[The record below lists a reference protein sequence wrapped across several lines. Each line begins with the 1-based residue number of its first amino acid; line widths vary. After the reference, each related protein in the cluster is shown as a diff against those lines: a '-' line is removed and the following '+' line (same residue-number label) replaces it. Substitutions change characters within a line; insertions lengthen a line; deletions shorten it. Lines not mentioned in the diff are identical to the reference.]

1 MELAKRPVGGQVFFG
16 DVEGECEG
24 CKLKKEERIGEER
37 RGEREEKR
45 GDKKALGSQQ
55 YCDAV

>member
-24 CKLKKEERIGEER
+24 CKLKKEERRGEEKTA
-37 RGEREEKR
+37 EKR
-45 GDKKALGSQQ
+45 GGKTALGSQQ